1 MNEKIITIPVGPLG
15 VNCYI
20 VYKTDS
26 DKALVIDPGGDFSLI
41 QSVLKENKLTAGAV
55 LITHCHFDH
64 IMATSEFNKLK
75 VPVYMSENDVSFI
88 NSNGNLAKYFG
99 VKFIPFIVDNRLIEG
114 FLTVCGLEI
123 CVYET
128 PGHTKGSVC
137 IRIGNALF
145 TGDTLFKESYG
156 RTDFP
161 SGDGEELV
169 KSIKKIFEIAENLV
183 VYPGHNETT
192 TLEHEKKHNPIKFYF

>member
-88 NSNGNLAKYFG
+88 NSNGNLAVRQRK
-99 VKFIPFIVDNRLIEG
+99 KLRICDLNTRFIFSLQATIRSTNVAKQSESFPCPTSSRFSKRNTVWHPHNTKTISKSLHVSV
-114 FLTVCGLEI
+114 LTTI
-123 CVYET
+123 
-128 PGHTKGSVC
+128 
-137 IRIGNALF
+137 
-145 TGDTLFKESYG
+145 D
-156 RTDFP
+156 
-161 SGDGEELV
+161 
-169 KSIKKIFEIAENLV
+169 
-183 VYPGHNETT
+183 
-192 TLEHEKKHNPIKFYF
+192 

>member
-1 MNEKIITIPVGPLG
+1 
-15 VNCYI
+15 
-20 VYKTDS
+20 
-26 DKALVIDPGGDFSLI
+26 
-41 QSVLKENKLTAGAV
+41 
-55 LITHCHFDH
+55 
-64 IMATSEFNKLK
+64 MATSEFNKLK

>member
-99 VKFIPFIVDNRLIEG
+99 VKFIPFVVDNRLIEG

-145 TGDTLFKESYG
+145 TGDTLFKGTIG
-156 RTDFP
+156 RTDFFGGNVNQMMSSLGRLKRYP
-161 SGDGEELV
+161 GEF
-169 KSIKKIFEIAENLV
+169 K
-183 VYPGHNETT
+183 VYPGHGGSTQLSYERQF
-192 TLEHEKKHNPIKFYF
+192 NPYMLKA